1 MDVREY
7 FENLRYALTGKRRDW
22 AAEWNRATRDLVIP
36 ADRAV
41 RDKHGHADAA
51 FFERGMRSRLGSAR
65 QAIAMDKRQGAK
77 SVQRVYVS
85 AGAQSYI
92 GFLAMLYTGGLALD
106 QIQRYVPEMV
116 DALAYCDAEYQK
128 FNSVSEHNHVLDL
141 PPNYQFAMMAL
152 AMFIGL
158 RRSADEVRQLLDCTG
173 AAGRDLLFD
182 RLVQRRDPARTIGQT
197 LRQRH
202 YQYLID
208 AMAAAPAAQP
218 ALVRKFL
225 DGWYR
230 KVYLADNGLPT
241 HGGDAYDGYWSYEA
255 AAVVMLWHIDDSAFR
270 AHPYYPDALVSH
282 YRTTE

>member
-1 MDVREY
+1 MSVREY

-22 AAEWNRATRDLVIP
+22 QTEWNRATRDLVVP
-36 ADRAV
+36 ARLIV

-51 FFERGMRSRLGSAR
+51 FFERGMRSALGSAR
-65 QAIAMDKRQGAK
+65 HALVTDKREGAK

-92 GFLAMLYTGGLALD
+92 GFLAMAYSGGLALD
-106 QIQRYVPEMV
+106 EIQRYVPEIV

-128 FNSVSEHNHVLDL
+128 LNRASEHNHVLDQ

-152 AMFIGL
+152 AIFIGL

-173 AAGRDLLFD
+173 AGGRDLLFD
-182 RLVQRRDPARTIGQT
+182 RVVQRRDPARTIGQT

-208 AMAAAPAAQP
+208 AMDAAPAAQP
-218 ALVRKFL
+218 ALVRTFL
-225 DGWYR
+225 DGWYK
-230 KVYLADNGLPT
+230 KVYLADGGFPT

-255 AAVVMLWHIDDSAFR
+255 AAVVMLWNIDDSAFR
-270 AHPYYPDALVSH
+270 EHPYYPDALVSY
-282 YRTTE
+282 YRTTG